1 MTNMDVA
8 ANQDVKTVKH
18 LRLGVGLVGILLPI
32 LLIAGNWLAG
42 DKVIVPSSMSGS
54 YYTSTR
60 DLFVGSLCALGVFL
74 IGYRHTKVQD
84 RCTWFAGLCA
94 IAVAFA
100 PTAPTPPKTE
110 AHWVNY
116 LHHAAAGALIFML
129 GLFCIVVFTD
139 FSKRAGNLAQ
149 WATQTQDSLRHHRL
163 SGLYLLCG
171 AIVFASGGLALYTG
185 LRPTAW
191 STGWP
196 SLYCFEAIAVFAFG
210 LAWVWAGFELGRT
223 SRGPQRPESQF
234 EQRLL
239 DGLGQRR
246 VDIDN
251 ARGDL
256 VGRVAQAHGLDE
268 RLD

>member
-32 LLIAGNWLAG
+32 LLIAGNWLA
-42 DKVIVPSSMSGS
+42 DAKVIVPSSMSGS

-74 IGYRHTKVQD
+74 IAYRHTKRQD
-84 RCTWFAGLCA
+84 RCTWIAGLCA

-100 PTAPTPPKTE
+100 PTAPTPNTE

-116 LHHAAAGALIFML
+116 LHHAAAGTLIFTL

-139 FSKRAGNLAQ
+139 FSKRARNLPQ
-149 WATQTQDSLRHHRL
+149 WATQARDSLRHHRL
-163 SGLYLLCG
+163 SGLYLVCG

-210 LAWVWAGFELGRT
+210 VAWVTAGFELGRT
-223 SRGPQRPESQF
+223 GRGPQRPGSQL

-239 DGLGQRR
+239 DDLGERR
-246 VDIDN
+246 VDVDD

-256 VGRVAQAHGLDE
+256 VGRVAKAHGLD
-268 RLD
+268 